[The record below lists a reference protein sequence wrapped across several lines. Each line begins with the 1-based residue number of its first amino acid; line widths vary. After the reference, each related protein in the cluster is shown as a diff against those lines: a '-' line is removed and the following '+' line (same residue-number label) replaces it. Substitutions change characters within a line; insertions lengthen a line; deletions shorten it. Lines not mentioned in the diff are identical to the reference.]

1 MKKILLLLPFV
12 FFGLLATAQ
21 CDKSVTFKCYKG
33 REIKNGSAQQEMS
46 FEMTLAI
53 DHGRVNIS
61 MTMDRASSTIQ
72 GEITEV
78 LTCEWT
84 DYLHNGKTRYK
95 GKVTPEGRSMQ
106 DAYIE
111 IESTN
116 GQTKISFSSTPE
128 ETSKLQFD
136 VVDYTVAEDD
146 AATPKAAEPAKRKKR
161 S

>member
-12 FFGLLATAQ
+12 FFGLFATAQ
-21 CDKSVTFKCYKG
+21 CDKPVTFKCYKG
-33 REIKNGSAQQEMS
+33 RQFKNGSAKEEMP
-46 FEMTLAI
+46 FEMTMTI
-53 DHGRVNIS
+53 DKGKMNIY
-61 MTMDRASSTIQ
+61 MAMDRATSTIQ

-84 DYLHNGKTRYK
+84 EYLHNGKTRYK
-95 GKVTPEGRSMQ
+95 GKVTPEGGSMQ

-116 GQTKISFSSTPE
+116 GQTKISFSSTPDD
-128 ETSKLQFD
+128 TSKLQFD

-146 AATPKAAEPAKRKKR
+146 AATPKAAEPAKRKKK

>member
-33 REIKNGSAQQEMS
+33 REIKNGSAQQEMP

-53 DHGRVNIS
+53 DQGKVNIS

-95 GKVTPEGRSMQ
+95 GKVTQEGRSMQ

-116 GQTKISFSSTPE
+116 GQTKISFSSTPDD
-128 ETSKLQFD
+128 TSKLQFD
-136 VVDYTVAEDD
+136 VVDYTITEDD
-146 AATPKAAEPAKRKKR
+146 AAAPKAAEPAKRKKK